1 MSGPKPPGWEPEES
15 DSASDLT
22 HEPNSGGEPDD
33 ELDEHHDELDVR
45 GELHGRHELEPFGDS
60 GAIPAA
66 DQTGETDAY
75 SRAYSA
81 PEAEHFISGPYV
93 PADLRLYD
101 YEDYDDSADDADD
114 AGAPRW
120 PWVVGVAAIVAAI
133 ALVVSVSLLFART
146 DTSQLANPGTTSSTP
161 PVQDE
166 ITTTKPP
173 PPPTTTEAPPPPP
186 PTATETQT
194 VTVTPP
200 PPPPPP
206 PPAPSTTPP
215 PATTSATAAPPPAP
229 PPSTTPA
236 GPRQVTYSVT
246 GTKAPGDI
254 ISVTYV
260 DASGRSRTQ
269 HNVYIPWSMTV
280 TPISQSDVGS
290 VQASSLFRVSRLNC
304 SITTSDGTVLSSNN
318 ADQPQTSC

>member
-1 MSGPKPPGWEPEES
+1 MSGPNPPEWEPEEP
-15 DSASDLT
+15 DSAGELS
-22 HEPNSGGEPDD
+22 HEPDSAGESGD
-33 ELDEHHDELDVR
+33 EFAPSEL
-45 GELHGRHELEPFGDS
+45 GSPEEIEPFDDS
-60 GAIPAA
+60 AEIAAA
-66 DQTGETDAY
+66 DQTGQTDAY

-81 PEAEHFISGPYV
+81 PESEHFMSGPYA

-101 YEDYDDSADDADD
+101 YDGYDDSSDPDDEH
-114 AGAPRW
+114 GAPRW

-133 ALVVSVSLLFART
+133 ALVVSVSLLVTRT
-146 DTSQLANPGTTSSTP
+146 DTSKLANPGTTTAPSTP
-161 PVQDE
+161 PLQDE

-173 PPPTTTEAPPPPP
+173 PPPP
-186 PTATETQT
+186 
-194 VTVTPP
+194 
-200 PPPPPP
+200 
-206 PPAPSTTPP
+206 
-215 PATTSATAAPPPAP
+215 P

-318 ADQPQTSC
+318 GDAAQTSC

>member
-1 MSGPKPPGWEPEES
+1 MSGPNPPGWEPDEPDSGSEISHEPESGDELGPDAVGSREES
-15 DSASDLT
+15 ESLDDSA
-22 HEPNSGGEPDD
+22 GM
-33 ELDEHHDELDVR
+33 
-45 GELHGRHELEPFGDS
+45 
-60 GAIPAA
+60 AAA
-66 DQTGETDAY
+66 DQTDAY

-81 PEAEHFISGPYV
+81 PESEHFISGPYL
-93 PADLRLYD
+93 PADMRLYD
-101 YEDYDDSADDADD
+101 YDGFDETADHDDEHR
-114 AGAPRW
+114 APRW
-120 PWVVGVAAIVAAI
+120 PWVVGIAAIVAAI
-133 ALVVSVSLLFART
+133 ALVISVSLLVTRT
-146 DTSQLANPGTTSSTP
+146 DTNKLANPAITTTPSTP
-161 PVQDE
+161 PMQDE

-173 PPPTTTEAPPPPP
+173 PPPPPPPTTEPPPP

-194 VTVTPP
+194 VTVTPVP

-206 PPAPSTTPP
+206 PPAPST
-215 PATTSATAAPPPAP
+215 AAPPPATSTAAAPAP
-229 PPSTTPA
+229 PPTTPT

-246 GTKAPGDI
+246 GSKAPGDI

-318 ADQPQTSC
+318 SDAPQTSC

>member
-1 MSGPKPPGWEPEES
+1 MSGSRPPEWDPDAPDPADPISHEPE
-15 DSASDLT
+15 
-22 HEPNSGGEPDD
+22 PGGGEPAD
-33 ELDEHHDELDVR
+33 
-45 GELHGRHELEPFGDS
+45 ELEPGAHGDVEGEPEPFDDS
-60 GAIPAA
+60 AELPAA
-66 DQTGETDAY
+66 NQTDETDAY

-81 PEAEHFISGPYV
+81 PESEHFTSGPYL

-101 YEDYDDSADDADD
+101 YDDFDEAAAGDDERSTA
-114 AGAPRW
+114 RW

-146 DTSQLANPGTTSSTP
+146 DTTKLANPGTTTAPSTP
-161 PVQDE
+161 PLQDE

-173 PPPTTTEAPPPPP
+173 PPPPPPTTEPPPP

-194 VTVTPP
+194 VTVTPSP
-200 PPPPPP
+200 APPP
-206 PPAPSTTPP
+206 PPAPAPAPP
-215 PATTSATAAPPPAP
+215 PATSTAAAPPPP
-229 PPSTTPA
+229 TTPT

-260 DASGRSRTQ
+260 DASGRRRTQ

-290 VQASSLFRVSRLNC
+290 VEASSLFRVSRLNC
-304 SITTSDGTVLSSNN
+304 SITTSDGTVLSSNSN
-318 ADQPQTSC
+318 DSPQTSC